1 MGFFSFG
8 SDMLYII
15 KLHFEKNNGEM
26 IVICDNILSDISNNH
41 CMVHF
46 NSKLKHPY
54 IVFLSAAPHWPKKEK
69 RKRHGRNTREKFLK
83 FFFVYQS
90 SISDDIWFT

>member
-54 IVFLSAAPHWPKKEK
+54 IVFLSAAPHCQK
-69 RKRHGRNTREKFLK
+69 RKRERDMGGIPGKSF
-83 FFFVYQS
+83 
-90 SISDDIWFT
+90 